1 MKLGLNIGYA
11 GTRLADITPLVTE
24 ADRLHLDSVWV
35 AESYGSDAVA
45 VLGHLAA
52 ITQHVALGSAI
63 LQIPART
70 PAATAM
76 AAMTLDAL
84 SGGRYH
90 LGLGVSG
97 PQVVEGWHG
106 VSFRDPLRR
115 TREFVDI
122 VRRVIRRDEPVTYD
136 GDFYQ
141 LPLRTDGAVGAGK
154 PLRSILHPIRDQIP
168 IHLAALGPRNVE
180 LCAEI
185 ADGWLPFLYSPQR
198 DLYAEPL
205 RRGTAK
211 RDPKLGPLEI
221 TTTVRLAVGNDLTAC
236 RDRIRPNL
244 ALYIGGMGPRERN
257 FYNQAVRR
265 LGFDAEADVIRD
277 RYLAGDKAGAAAA
290 VPDALVD
297 ELALVGPLERIRDRL
312 AVFAESGV
320 DRLLIGLDASRGV
333 DELLPHLESL
343 ATLVADL

>member
-1 MKLGLNIGYA
+1 MKLGLNLGYA
-11 GTRLADITPLVTE
+11 GTRLADITPLVNE

-45 VLGHLAA
+45 VLGYLAA
-52 ITQHVALGSAI
+52 ITRRVALGSAI

-76 AAMTLDAL
+76 AAMTIDAL
-84 SGGRYH
+84 SGGRCH

-106 VSFRDPLRR
+106 VSFRDPLGR

-122 VRRVIRRDEPVTYD
+122 VRRAIRRDEPVTYD

-141 LPLRTDGAVGAGK
+141 LPLRDGAVGAGK

-168 IHLAALGPRNVE
+168 IHLAALGARNVE

-185 ADGWLPFLYSPQR
+185 ADGWMPFLHPPQR

-211 RDPKLGPLEI
+211 RDPRLRPLEI
-221 TTTVRLAVGNDLTAC
+221 TTTVRLAVGNDLAAC

-265 LGFDAEADVIRD
+265 LGFDEEADAIQD

-333 DELLPHLESL
+333 DELLPHLEPL
-343 ATLVADL
+343 ATLTADL